1 MSRRC
6 AVALTAALLVLGP
19 ATSALAA
26 ACPRTSLPDVED
38 EVMCLVC
45 GVPLALADAPQA
57 QRERVFITRMVRQCR
72 SKGEIE
78 SGEDLLAAAIR
89 EFKEETGLEPRGDF
103 IELGAI
109 KQQGGKI
116 VHAWAFPGQWD
127 ETRPLESNTF
137 ELEWPPRSG
146 NIQRFPEI
154 DRAGFFSIPQ
164 ARQKLKEAQH
174 PFLDRLQEAL
184 SLRGHG

>member
-45 GVPLALADAPQA
+45 GVP

-78 SGEDLLAAAIR
+78 SALVAQYGPRVLALPKASGFRLAAYVVPALVAAFAVGGLGLAAAR
-89 EFKEETGLEPRGDF
+89 RRLRRRASPGDELVRGPALD
-103 IELGAI
+103 
-109 KQQGGKI
+109 
-116 VHAWAFPGQWD
+116 
-127 ETRPLESNTF
+127 PLQAA
-137 ELEWPPRSG
+137 R
-146 NIQRFPEI
+146 I
-154 DRAGFFSIPQ
+154 DA
-164 ARQKLKEAQH
+164 E
-174 PFLDRLQEAL
+174 LDRY
-184 SLRGHG
+184 R

>member
-6 AVALTAALLVLGP
+6 AVALTVALLLLAP

-26 ACPRTSLPDVED
+26 TCPRTSLPDVED

-78 SGEDLLAAAIR
+78 SALVAQYGPRVLALPKASGFRLAAYVVPALVAAFAVAGLGLAAAR
-89 EFKEETGLEPRGDF
+89 RRRRRRASPRDELVGLPALD
-103 IELGAI
+103 
-109 KQQGGKI
+109 
-116 VHAWAFPGQWD
+116 
-127 ETRPLESNTF
+127 PLQAA
-137 ELEWPPRSG
+137 R
-146 NIQRFPEI
+146 I
-154 DRAGFFSIPQ
+154 DA
-164 ARQKLKEAQH
+164 E
-174 PFLDRLQEAL
+174 LDRY
-184 SLRGHG
+184 R